1 MEQYL
6 AQLMEDL
13 QKATSNLKTMNDEN
27 EPVDFSQVEK
37 FENGITSPISEITGF
52 DQEQFPPG
60 EKLSQHQQA
69 LLAEK
74 LEELLEHFHFKLD
87 FPDNYP
93 AHLRYPFIRELWS
106 EEQVAVT
113 DGTIHIEFCEYDE
126 DHCPFPGYC
135 NTCKEA
141 FEYVNYYK
149 KRFSEDFPKDSEEV
163 EDLFFDSADDDDGPY
178 TEDINGFY
186 DDDGNKIDL
195 NSIPVPSLCVICK
208 SNQVDDWE
216 ENLLCLM
223 NRNDQRNNK
232 DFICGAF
239 EKQ

>member
-1 MEQYL
+1 MEHNL
-6 AQLMEDL
+6 AQLLEDL
-13 QKATSNLKTMNDEN
+13 QQATNNLKTMNDEN
-27 EPVDFSQVEK
+27 EPDDFSQVEK
-37 FENGITSPISEITGF
+37 FENQEVTPISEITGF
-52 DQEQFPPG
+52 DQEHFPPG
-60 EKLSQHQQA
+60 EKLSQEQQA

-74 LEELLEHFHFKLD
+74 LEELLEGYHFHLD
-87 FPDNYP
+87 FPHNYP
-93 AHLRYPFIRELWS
+93 KNLRYPFIRELWS
-106 EEQVAVT
+106 QEHVAVT

-135 NTCKEA
+135 DTCKEA

-149 KRFSEDFPKDSEEV
+149 KRFDTDAPKEGEEV
-163 EDLFFDSADDDDGPY
+163 GDLFFDSSDEDDVPY
-178 TEDINGFY
+178 MEEINGFY

-223 NRNDQRNNK
+223 TRNDQRNNN
-232 DFICGAF
+232 DFECGAF